1 MPSGVPADISIPTF
15 NDTSITV
22 AWKSPNENEMNGIL
36 RSYQI
41 DIYEQ
46 LNSGY
51 LKLVSNKTLPNTV
64 LSWTFVSLKKKTE
77 YIIEVK
83 AGTVVGLGPA
93 SVVHQKTSGDG
104 KRL

>member
-22 AWKSPNENEMNGIL
+22 AWKSPNENEINGIL

-51 LKLVSNKTLPNTV
+51 LKLVSNKTVPNTV

-93 SVVHQKTSGDG
+93 GVVHQKTSGDG